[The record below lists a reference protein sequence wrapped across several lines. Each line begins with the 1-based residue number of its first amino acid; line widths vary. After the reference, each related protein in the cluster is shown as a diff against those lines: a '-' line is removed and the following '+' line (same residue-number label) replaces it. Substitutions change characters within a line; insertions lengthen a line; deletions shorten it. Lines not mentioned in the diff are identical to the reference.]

1 MSSSQYT
8 LSVANEKIWNFYKKY
23 PSLSFEAANLLF
35 IDFMEKIIPDTKN
48 GLTTSLAEQLVDQ
61 MKHIQNQMIS
71 VTDNISHIRNENLN
85 HITLKLSEFKKDYM
99 EDIKMILTNNVADKI
114 APLLKE
120 QNSIMIDKTNILIND
135 ILPKNNETLSKQM
148 NESIKTLHY
157 SITEDTNKFLSSSI
171 NPRTLQDFISNL
183 EQKFTQSEQRIET
196 NIREIK
202 ITNDNIREISTAH
215 QQTSL
220 SLNATVN
227 DMLKKMENT
236 STKGK
241 ISENIVFNILNNLF
255 PSATDIEYVG
265 DKKESGDIMLVRENK
280 PTILIEN
287 KNWDKIVSKEEVKKF
302 IHDVETQN
310 CCGLFL
316 SQNTGIANKRNFEI
330 SIHNNKHILLF
341 MHEVNYDAERIK
353 LGVEIIDHFKE
364 TLDKFDDKSEIDTI
378 DKDVLDCISKEYQE
392 CCSQKLNIIK
402 MIKDF
407 GVKLTKQVEE
417 ISFPNLENYLSTRYT
432 FSVGKMVCEYC
443 NFIAKNQQALSA
455 HQRGCLVR
463 KNMTKSEV
471 LTTIHTDVKTNN
483 SAAAAPSPA
492 TAVKDTN
499 VIVKDTSVKD
509 KIIKEIIK
517 DKKTKLNM

>member
-1 MSSSQYT
+1 MSFSQYI
-8 LSVANEKIWNFYKKY
+8 LSIDNEKIWNFYKKY
-23 PSLSFEAANLLF
+23 PSLSFETTNLLF

-48 GLTTSLAEQLVDQ
+48 GLNTSLAEQMVEQ
-61 MKHIQNQMIS
+61 MKNMQSQMIT
-71 VTDNISHIRNENLN
+71 VTDNLSIIRNENAN
-85 HITLKLSEFKKDYM
+85 HISSKLYEFKKEYM
-99 EDIKMILTNNVADKI
+99 NDINNIVSNNVSEKI

-120 QNSIMIDKTNILIND
+120 QNSIMIDKTHLLIND
-135 ILPKNNETLSKQM
+135 IIPKNNEILSKQM
-148 NESIKTLHY
+148 SESIKSLHY

-196 NIREIK
+196 NIRDIK
-202 ITNDNIREISTAH
+202 NTNDSIREISTSH
-215 QQTSL
+215 QQTSV

-227 DMLKKMENT
+227 EMLKKMENA

-241 ISENIVFNILNNLF
+241 ISENIVFNILNSLF
-255 PSATDIEYVG
+255 PSAMEIEYVG

-341 MHEVNYDAERIK
+341 MHEVNYDAEKIK
-353 LGVEIIDHFKE
+353 LGVEIIDHFKD

-378 DKDVLDCISKEYQE
+378 DKDVLDHINKEYQE

-402 MIKDF
+402 MVKDF
-407 GVKLTKQVEE
+407 GSKLAKQVEE
-417 ISFPNLENYLSTRYT
+417 IAFPNLENYLSTRYT
-432 FSVGKMVCEYC
+432 FSVGKMICEYC

-455 HQRGCLVR
+455 HQRGCSVR
-463 KNMTKSEV
+463 KNVTKTDVLTEINTEV
-471 LTTIHTDVKTNN
+471 LSMVQQPIENEIV
-483 SAAAAPSPA
+483 
-492 TAVKDTN
+492 VKDEN
-499 VIVKDTSVKD
+499 V
-509 KIIKEIIK
+509 
-517 DKKTKLNM
+517 KKTKLKNTQPKHR

>member
-1 MSSSQYT
+1 MSKTQHT
-8 LSVANEKIWNFYKKY
+8 LSVDNEKIWTFYKTY
-23 PSLSFEAANLLF
+23 SSLSFEAANLLF
-35 IDFMEKIIPDTKN
+35 IDLLEKIIPDTKN
-48 GLTTSLAEQLVDQ
+48 CVSTTLAEQLVEQ
-61 MKHIQNQMIS
+61 MKHIQTQMNN
-71 VTDNISHIRNENLN
+71 VTDNLSQLRTENVN
-85 HITLKLSEFKKDYM
+85 HLALKLSEFKKDYID
-99 EDIKMILTNNVADKI
+99 DIKMIITNNVSDKI

-120 QNSIMIDKTNILIND
+120 QNSIMIDKTHILIND
-135 ILPKNNETLSKQM
+135 ILPKNNEHISNQLK
-148 NESIKTLHY
+148 ESIKSLHY

-183 EQKFTQSEQRIET
+183 EQKFTQSEQRIES
-196 NIREIK
+196 NIRDIK
-202 ITNDNIREISTAH
+202 TTNDNIREISTAH
-215 QQTSL
+215 QQTSI

-227 DMLKKMENT
+227 DMLKKMENA

-241 ISENIVFNILNNLF
+241 ISENIVFNILTNLF

-310 CCGLFL
+310 CCGIFL

-330 SIHNNKHILLF
+330 TVHNNTHILLF
-341 MHEVNYDAERIK
+341 MHEVNYDAEKIK

-378 DKDVLDCISKEYQE
+378 DKDVLDSISKEYQE

-402 MIKDF
+402 TVKDF
-407 GVKLTKQVEE
+407 GLKLSKQVED
-417 ISFPNLENYLSTRYT
+417 ISFPNLEKYLSARYT
-432 FSVGKMVCEYC
+432 FAVGKMVCEYC

-463 KNMTKSEV
+463 KNMNKSEV
-471 LTTIHTDVKTNN
+471 SPQQPT
-483 SAAAAPSPA
+483 SASA
-492 TAVKDTN
+492 K
-499 VIVKDTSVKD
+499 KL
-509 KIIKEIIK
+509 KI
-517 DKKTKLNM
+517 

>member
-1 MSSSQYT
+1 MSSSTYT
-8 LSVANEKIWNFYKKY
+8 LSVANEKIWKFYKTY
-23 PSLSFEAANLLF
+23 PSLSFETANLLF

-48 GLTTSLAEQLVDQ
+48 GLNTSLAEQLVEQ
-61 MKHIQNQMIS
+61 MKHLQTQMVT
-71 VTDNISHIRNENLN
+71 VTDNISQFRNENIHNLSA
-85 HITLKLSEFKKDYM
+85 KLSEFKREYM
-99 EDIKMILTNNVADKI
+99 DDIKMILTSNVSDKI

-120 QNSIMIDKTNILIND
+120 QNSILIDKTHLLIND
-135 ILPKNNETLSKQM
+135 IIPKNNENLSKQM
-148 NESIKTLHY
+148 NESIKSLHY

-183 EQKFTQSEQRIET
+183 EQKFAQSEQRIET
-196 NIREIK
+196 NIRDIK
-202 ITNDNIREISTAH
+202 NTNDNIREISTAH
-215 QQTSL
+215 QQTSI

-227 DMLKKMENT
+227 DMLRKMENA

-241 ISENIVFNILNNLF
+241 ISENIVFNIINSLF
-255 PSATDIEYVG
+255 PSAMEIQYVG

-287 KNWDKIVSKEEVKKF
+287 KNWDKIVSKDEVKKF

-330 SIHNNKHILLF
+330 TVHNNKHILLF
-341 MHEVNYDAERIK
+341 MHDVNYDAERIK

-378 DKDVLDCISKEYQE
+378 DKDVLDSISKEYQE

-407 GVKLTKQVEE
+407 GLKLTKQVEE
-417 ISFPNLENYLSTRYT
+417 ITFPNLENYLSTRYT

-455 HQRGCLVR
+455 HQRGCSVR
-463 KNMTKSEV
+463 KNMSKTDCV
-471 LTTIHTDVKTNN
+471 LPDINTEMSSSSST
-483 SAAAAPSPA
+483 SLQQPPS
-492 TAVKDTN
+492 
-499 VIVKDTSVKD
+499 
-509 KIIKEIIK
+509 IIAN
-517 DKKTKLNM
+517 DAKKLKATKLKV

>member
-1 MSSSQYT
+1 MK
-8 LSVANEKIWNFYKKY
+8 VANEKIWNFYKTY

-48 GLTTSLAEQLVDQ
+48 GLTTSLAEQLVEQ
-61 MKHIQNQMIS
+61 MKHLQSQMVT
-71 VTDNISHIRNENLN
+71 VTDNITLFRNENIN
-85 HITLKLSEFKKDYM
+85 NISVKLSEFKREYM
-99 EDIKMILTNNVADKI
+99 EDIKMILTSNVSDKI

-120 QNSIMIDKTNILIND
+120 QNSILIDKTQIFMND
-135 ILPKNNETLSKQM
+135 ILPKNNENLSKQM
-148 NESIKTLHY
+148 NESIKSLHY

-215 QQTSL
+215 QQTSI

-241 ISENIVFNILNNLF
+241 ISENIVFNILNSLY
-255 PSATDIEYVG
+255 PSAMEIQYVG

-287 KNWDKIVSKEEVKKF
+287 KNWDKIVSKDEVKKF

-353 LGVEIIDHFKE
+353 LGIEIIDHFKE

-378 DKDVLDCISKEYQE
+378 DKDVLDSISKEYQE

-407 GVKLTKQVEE
+407 GVKLTKQVED

-463 KNMTKSEV
+463 KNMTKTEV
-471 LTTIHTDVKTNN
+471 LTDINTELSSSSVLAQQPTVLAIDTK
-483 SAAAAPSPA
+483 
-492 TAVKDTN
+492 VKDN
-499 VIVKDTSVKD
+499 KVKKVKV
-509 KIIKEIIK
+509 
-517 DKKTKLNM
+517 